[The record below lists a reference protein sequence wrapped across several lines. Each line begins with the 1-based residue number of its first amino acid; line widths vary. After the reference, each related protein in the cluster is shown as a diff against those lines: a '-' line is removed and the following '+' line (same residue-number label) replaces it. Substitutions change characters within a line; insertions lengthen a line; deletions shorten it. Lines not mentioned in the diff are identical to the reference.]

1 MAIRLICKKCGHRH
15 FIPIA
20 KNNAKECSKCKYIES
35 ATTNTLFHKL
45 KFSLRKAFHIIFE
58 MSFYNQGYSSYDIA
72 KRYGIQQKTAW
83 SIMQKV
89 RYSHA
94 NDESALLLNHV
105 LVSDFVFGHKLNN
118 KKNSA
123 KKSNVCKFLC
133 LATIDNH
140 GKINGIKT
148 KMIKNFS
155 AKEIRP
161 ILDGLVLKDVKLT
174 TSTWSAYKSLRNSF
188 NINQLTPEADF
199 FKPSKV
205 IMQNFFRQYLKIHIR
220 YSAKHFQKYLD

>member
-1 MAIRLICKKCGHRH
+1 
-15 FIPIA
+15 
-20 KNNAKECSKCKYIES
+20 
-35 ATTNTLFHKL
+35 
-45 KFSLRKAFHIIFE
+45 
-58 MSFYNQGYSSYDIA
+58 
-72 KRYGIQQKTAW
+72 
-83 SIMQKV
+83 
-89 RYSHA
+89 
-94 NDESALLLNHV
+94 
-105 LVSDFVFGHKLNN
+105 
-118 KKNSA
+118 
-123 KKSNVCKFLC
+123 
-133 LATIDNH
+133 
-140 GKINGIKT
+140 
-148 KMIKNFS
+148 MIKNFS

>member
-94 NDESALLLNHV
+94 ND
-105 LVSDFVFGHKLNN
+105 
-118 KKNSA
+118 
-123 KKSNVCKFLC
+123 
-133 LATIDNH
+133 
-140 GKINGIKT
+140 
-148 KMIKNFS
+148 
-155 AKEIRP
+155 
-161 ILDGLVLKDVKLT
+161 
-174 TSTWSAYKSLRNSF
+174 
-188 NINQLTPEADF
+188 
-199 FKPSKV
+199 
-205 IMQNFFRQYLKIHIR
+205 
-220 YSAKHFQKYLD
+220 